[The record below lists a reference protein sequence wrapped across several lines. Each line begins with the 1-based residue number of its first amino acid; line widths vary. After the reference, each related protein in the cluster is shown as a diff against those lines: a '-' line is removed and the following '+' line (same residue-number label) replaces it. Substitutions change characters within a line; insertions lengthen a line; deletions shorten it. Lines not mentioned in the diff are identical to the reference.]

1 MKVKITYWEGGN
13 TWSEI
18 IRANNVQD
26 ARKQA
31 EQTHPTVKIIAS
43 NPVPQ
48 SSGTTNRAR
57 TLSPSTTS
65 SDDAEIKM

>member
-43 NPVPQ
+43 NPVF
-48 SSGTTNRAR
+48 
-57 TLSPSTTS
+57 
-65 SDDAEIKM
+65 

>member
-1 MKVKITYWEGGN
+1 MKIEIAYWEVGS
-13 TWSEI
+13 TWEEI

-43 NPVPQ
+43 NPVP
-48 SSGTTNRAR
+48 
-57 TLSPSTTS
+57 
-65 SDDAEIKM
+65 

>member
-31 EQTHPTVKIIAS
+31 EQTHPTVKIISS
-43 NPVPQ
+43 NPVF
-48 SSGTTNRAR
+48 
-57 TLSPSTTS
+57 
-65 SDDAEIKM
+65 